1 MANWTVA
8 TTLERLG
15 QILQEEGLIE
25 KNILDI
31 EEDTTDYDVKLG
43 GVIEVMKDR
52 IVRDQ
57 FTPKA
62 KAAHRKKAEAGAKEG
77 A

>member
-1 MANWTVA
+1 MAMWTCA

-15 QILQEEGLIE
+15 ELLNEEGII
-25 KNILDI
+25 NVDILKLDP
-31 EEDTTDYDVKLG
+31 DVDDVKLSD
-43 GVIEVMKDR
+43 VVEAMKER

-62 KAAHRKKAEAGAKEG
+62 KAAHRKAVIKPE
-77 A
+77 